1 MKFFAPSGVT
11 EDCWSK
17 KVKLQNQYYEVN
29 DDLITSFY
37 FLYGIISIEFKKIN
51 NNNTI
56 VNFISCIF
64 TFKKKSIVFS
74 NYGNQSTTI
83 KSNTQYM
90 KEFTKN
96 FLKNFIEG
104 STQKENKFNLKLVP
118 SNYDFIR
125 QLQYICMDPPKEQY
139 VIDREVLKKGST
151 NSDFTILREYI
162 KSNIQKTQEFVQ
174 FFNEMDNMKT
184 NDRNMEKMSVLK
196 EKMYRIKNNRS
207 LMIIKGVEMN
217 IHETNNLNYK
227 MVNYFAESEEGMD
240 EVYKEKIKEILK
252 SKIFKKIVEEK
263 ERREEMERI
272 KNEEIIVLGKYFF

>member
-1 MKFFAPSGVT
+1 
-11 EDCWSK
+11 
-17 KVKLQNQYYEVN
+17 
-29 DDLITSFY
+29 
-37 FLYGIISIEFKKIN
+37 
-51 NNNTI
+51 
-56 VNFISCIF
+56 
-64 TFKKKSIVFS
+64 
-74 NYGNQSTTI
+74 
-83 KSNTQYM
+83 M

-125 QLQYICMDPPKEQY
+125 QLQYICMDPPKAQY
-139 VIDREVLKKGST
+139 VIDREVLKKGSA